1 MTIGQ
6 SIRQHRNK
14 LGISQLD
21 LANMVG
27 VHPVNISWW
36 ENDHVFPSILNTIG
50 LADAFG
56 ITIDELVGRK
66 VETK

>member
-6 SIRQHRNK
+6 SIRQHRNR

-21 LANMVG
+21 LANRLG
-27 VHPVNISWW
+27 IHPINISWW
-36 ENDHVFPSILNTIG
+36 ENDKVFPSILNTIG

-56 ITIDELVGRK
+56 ITLDELVGRK